1 MSVTQI
7 QQMIHISSHI
17 GQVCTC
23 YWSFSSI
30 IDCLMQKAKPKLDS
44 VPKEAFESSLNGLNF
59 TKPALFIFT
68 LLYHVSCYLVF
79 YYFMTHMQKMSQE
92 CYLFKIFKHDIPQ
105 THTQHKLFKYTRLL
119 FFTILLPPKR
129 LKINTVSQISTWKGL
144 ITLVP
149 NSLIIPKMD
158 YSFLFCQNDSSLNA
172 FISY

>member
-68 LLYHVSCYLVF
+68 LLYHVSCYQCFITSWLTCRKWVKNVICLKSSNMIYLKHIHSINYLNTLD
-79 YYFMTHMQKMSQE
+79 YYF
-92 CYLFKIFKHDIPQ
+92 
-105 THTQHKLFKYTRLL
+105 
-119 FFTILLPPKR
+119 
-129 LKINTVSQISTWKGL
+129 
-144 ITLVP
+144 
-149 NSLIIPKMD
+149 SL
-158 YSFLFCQNDSSLNA
+158 
-172 FISY
+172 SYCHPSV